1 MFEVFGLGRP
11 QNGVTVDRSKCD
23 GIFWNSFSDPFYL
36 WVGCPFWKNGG
47 PTPYKRTS
55 KGKSVKVWQIWPK
68 LFLWSFLSLM
78 EAFQLKKRWAV
89 MFEVFGLGRAQNGV
103 TVDRSPRD
111 GFFWNS
117 FSDPFYP
124 LVGCLF
130 WKIDGPAP
138 YKQTSEGKLVKVW
151 QILLKLFFGLS

>member
-1 MFEVFGLGRP
+1 MTDLAETFFVVFPKSNGSISVEKTVGRHVWGFWTREA

-55 KGKSVKVWQIWPK
+55 KGKSVNPRQIFPK
-68 LFLWSFLSLM
+68 LFLWSLLSLM
-78 EAFQLKKRWAV
+78 EAFQLKKRSAV

-103 TVDRSPRD
+103 TVDRSKRD
-111 GFFWNS
+111 GIFWNS
-117 FSDPFYP
+117 FCDPSYP
-124 LVGCLF
+124 WVGCPF
-130 WKIDGPAP
+130 
-138 YKQTSEGKLVKVW
+138 
-151 QILLKLFFGLS
+151 